1 MRQKVISTPRFSSA
15 YFISHISAEDT
26 QGFTIGL
33 MSLELYVPPFPRPAL
48 AESLIN
54 TPPPSPP
61 LPSSSRLAPAQGE
74 KVPSL
79 LTALP
84 GSIDELSLKRGI
96 TSDFSVRNPLCH
108 HRHFQIDHLG
118 IFAVGCLVWAI

>member
-1 MRQKVISTPRFSSA
+1 
-15 YFISHISAEDT
+15 
-26 QGFTIGL
+26 
-33 MSLELYVPPFPRPAL
+33 MSLELDVPPFPRPAL

-54 TPPPSPP
+54 TQPPSPP

-108 HRHFQIDHLG
+108 FQILSPPPLSHFLLG
-118 IFAVGCLVWAI
+118 LLLPGAI